1 MDTQSQSR
9 GHAVLSRHTVAL
21 PCSATMFIIPRYLLR
36 QFLQIFVIC
45 FVSLIGLYIVI
56 DLFGHLDHFS
66 SYAEKEGNLLGVIAR
81 YYAFH
86 SLAFFDGVSGLLAM
100 ISAMFTVAWLARH
113 QEMTALL
120 AAGVSKF
127 RIIKPLLI
135 AAAAVSLIGVL
146 NRELVIPIPQ
156 VRDELVR
163 DTKDLGGGAARE
175 LEARFDADSN
185 ILLGGDSVILS
196 EKRIINPSFVLMGP
210 ELARFGKHLS
220 GANAH
225 YVEANPYHPAG
236 FVLTEV
242 TAPKTPAALA
252 SHFVEDRP
260 IIITPRDASSWL
272 APNELFVASQMQF
285 PVLAAGSKW
294 RTYASLP
301 ELIRELKSPSANSG
315 ADVRVA
321 IHTRIVQFFMDGTLV
336 MLGLPVILSR
346 RSRNAY
352 VAIGICLGVAM
363 LFMLTALACQSL
375 GSVNM
380 LRPTLA
386 AWGPLLVF
394 VPIATA
400 LSQSLRT

>member
-1 MDTQSQSR
+1 
-9 GHAVLSRHTVAL
+9 
-21 PCSATMFIIPRYLLR
+21 MFIIPRYLLR
-36 QFLQIFVIC
+36 QFLQIFMIC

-66 SYAEKEGNLLGVIAR
+66 SYAEKEGNLLGVVAR
-81 YYAFH
+81 YYAYH

-120 AAGVSKF
+120 AAGISKF
-127 RIIKPLLI
+127 RIIKPLLF
-135 AAAAVSLIGVL
+135 AAAAVSLVGVL

-175 LEARFDADSN
+175 LEAWFDAATN
-185 ILLGGDSVILS
+185 ISLGGQSVILS
-196 EKRIINPSFVLMGP
+196 EKRIINPSFVVMSP
-210 ELARFGKHLS
+210 ELARRFGKHLS

-225 YVEANPYHPAG
+225 YVDANPYHPAG

-242 TAPKTPAALA
+242 TAPKSPAALA
-252 SHFVEDRP
+252 SHYLEDRP
-260 IIITPRDASSWL
+260 VIITPRDASSWL
-272 APNELFVASQMQF
+272 APNELFVASHVQF

-294 RTYASLP
+294 RTCASLP
-301 ELIRELKSPSANSG
+301 ELIRELKNPSANSG

-321 IHTRIVQFFMDGTLV
+321 IHTRLVQFFMDGTLV

-386 AWGPLLVF
+386 AWGPLLLF

>member
-1 MDTQSQSR
+1 M
-9 GHAVLSRHTVAL
+9 L
-21 PCSATMFIIPRYLLR
+21 IIPRYLLR

-81 YYAFH
+81 YYAYH

-120 AAGVSKF
+120 AAGISKF
-127 RIIKPLLI
+127 RIIKPLLF
-135 AAAAVSLIGVL
+135 AAAAVSLLGVL
-146 NRELVIPIPQ
+146 NRELVIPR
-156 VRDELVR
+156 VRNELTR

-175 LEARFDADSN
+175 LEARFDADTN
-185 ILLGGDSVILS
+185 ILLGGESVILGDR
-196 EKRIINPSFVLMGP
+196 RILNPSFVLMGP

-220 GANAH
+220 AANAH
-225 YVEANPYHPAG
+225 YVDAGGEHPAG
-236 FVLTEV
+236 FVLDGV
-242 TAPKTPAALA
+242 TAPKTPAALP
-252 SHFVEDRP
+252 SLVIDSRP
-260 IIITPRDASSWL
+260 VILTPRETSWL
-272 APNELFVASQMQF
+272 APDELFVASEVQF
-285 PVLAAGSKW
+285 PVLAAGSRW
-294 RTYASLP
+294 RTFASLP
-301 ELIRELKSPSANSG
+301 ELIRELKNPSANSG

-321 IHTRIVQFFMDGTLV
+321 IHTRLVQFFMDGTLV
-336 MLGLPVILSR
+336 MLGLPVMLSR

-352 VAIGICLGVAM
+352 VAIGICLGAAM

-386 AWGPLLVF
+386 AWGPLLIF
-394 VPIATA
+394 VPVATA

>member
-1 MDTQSQSR
+1 M
-9 GHAVLSRHTVAL
+9 L
-21 PCSATMFIIPRYLLR
+21 IIPRYLLR

-45 FVSLIGLYIVI
+45 FISLIGLYIVI

-81 YYAFH
+81 YYAYH

-120 AAGVSKF
+120 AAGISKF
-127 RIIKPLLI
+127 RIIKPLLF
-135 AAAAVSLIGVL
+135 AAAAVSLLGVL
-146 NRELVIPIPQ
+146 NRELLIPR
-156 VRDELVR
+156 VRNELTR

-185 ILLGGDSVILS
+185 ILLGGESVILG
-196 EKRIINPSFVLMGP
+196 ERRIINPSFVLMGP
-210 ELARFGKHLS
+210 ELVRFGKHLS
-220 GANAH
+220 AGNAY
-225 YVEANPYHPAG
+225 YVDVAPEHPAG
-236 FVLTEV
+236 FVLTGV
-242 TAPKTPAALA
+242 TAPKTPAAL
-252 SHFVEDRP
+252 SSLVIDERP
-260 IIITPRDASSWL
+260 VIITPRDVSSWL
-272 APNELFVASQMQF
+272 APNELFVASEVQF
-285 PVLAAGSKW
+285 PVLAAGSRW
-294 RTYASLP
+294 RTFASLP
-301 ELIRELKSPSANSG
+301 ELVRELKNPSANSG

-321 IHTRIVQFFMDGTLV
+321 IHTRLVQFFMDATLV
-336 MLGLPVILSR
+336 MLGLPVMLSR
-346 RSRNAY
+346 RTRNAY

-394 VPIATA
+394 VPVATA